1 MRAPAT
7 YFQHAGS
14 LSFRAILTAKLA
26 AFLGLTLT
34 GRMGASVG
42 LLSH

>member
-26 AFLGLTLT
+26 AFLGLTIACQ
-34 GRMGASVG
+34 MGAFVA